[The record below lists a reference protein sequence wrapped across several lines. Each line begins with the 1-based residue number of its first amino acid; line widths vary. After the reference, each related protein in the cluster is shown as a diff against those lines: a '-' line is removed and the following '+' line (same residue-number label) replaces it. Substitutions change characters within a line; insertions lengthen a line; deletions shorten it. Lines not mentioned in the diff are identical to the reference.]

1 MFIKGN
7 AIVKIIYNEFLY
19 VYYLYIYSNST
30 SCDLRDYYMYLIG
43 KNMKF

>member
-19 VYYLYIYSNST
+19 VYYLVTLHHVTLEIIT
-30 SCDLRDYYMYLIG
+30 CT
-43 KNMKF
+43 